1 LSAVL
6 LTGWKE
12 IAAYLRFG
20 IRTVQRWERL
30 GLPVI
35 RVGGVRGAVMAHS
48 ERLNTWVDNR
58 RFRRIRSDVAD
69 NIARARALQ
78 KSVAKQLQASLQ
90 TELAV
95 GLTQARIALRSDNPK
110 DVSRHAA
117 IARESYDT
125 IIHLSHR
132 IARRDVKSKQ
142 FTAELNKLKDA
153 LRQLGEN
160 I

>member
-1 LSAVL
+1 ML

-35 RVGGVRGAVMAHS
+35 RVGSVRGAVMAHS

-110 DVSRHAA
+110 DVSRHTA

-125 IIHLSHR
+125 IVLEPSYG
-132 IARRDVKSKQ
+132 S
-142 FTAELNKLKDA
+142 EG
-153 LRQLGEN
+153 RQ

>member
-1 LSAVL
+1 ML

-35 RVGGVRGAVMAHS
+35 RVGSVRGAVMAHS

-58 RFRRIRSDVAD
+58 RFRRLRSDVDD
-69 NIARARALQ
+69 NIGRAGVLQ
-78 KSVAKQLQASLQ
+78 KTAVKQLQASLK
-90 TELAV
+90 TEIAV
-95 GLTQARIALRSDNPK
+95 GLTQARIALRSRNPK
-110 DVSRHAA
+110 DVSRHTAL
-117 IARESYDT
+117 ARESYDT

-132 IARRDVKSKQ
+132 MARRDIKSKQ
-142 FTAELNKLKDA
+142 FTAELDKLKDA
-153 LRQLGEN
+153 LRELGEKK
-160 I
+160 

>member
-1 LSAVL
+1 VL

-35 RVGGVRGAVMAHS
+35 RVGSVRGAVMAHS

-58 RFRRIRSDVAD
+58 RFRRLRSDVAD
-69 NIARARALQ
+69 NIGRARALQ
-78 KSVAKQLQASLQ
+78 KSVAKQLQASLKA
-90 TELAV
+90 ELAV
-95 GLTQARIALRSDNPK
+95 GLTQARIAVRSANPK
-110 DVSRHAA
+110 DVSRHTA

-132 IARRDVKSKQ
+132 MARRDVKSKHV
-142 FTAELNKLKDA
+142 TAELNKLKDA

>member
-1 LSAVL
+1 ML

-35 RVGGVRGAVMAHS
+35 RVGSVRGAVMAHS

-78 KSVAKQLQASLQ
+78 KSVAKQLQASLK

-95 GLTQARIALRSDNPK
+95 GCLTQARIALRSDNPK

>member
-1 LSAVL
+1 
-6 LTGWKE
+6 
-12 IAAYLRFG
+12 
-20 IRTVQRWERL
+20 
-30 GLPVI
+30 
-35 RVGGVRGAVMAHS
+35 MARS
-48 ERLNTWVDNR
+48 ERLNTWVGNR

-78 KSVAKQLQASLQ
+78 KSVAKQLQASLK

-95 GLTQARIALRSDNPK
+95 GLTQARIALRSANPK
-110 DVSRHAA
+110 YVSRHTE

-125 IIHLSHR
+125 IVHLSR
-132 IARRDVKSKQ
+132 RMARRDVKSKH

>member
-1 LSAVL
+1 ML

-69 NIARARALQ
+69 NIGRARALQ
-78 KSVAKQLQASLQ
+78 KSVAKQLQASLKA
-90 TELAV
+90 ELAV
-95 GLTQARIALRSDNPK
+95 GLTQARIAVRSANPK
-110 DVSRHAA
+110 DVSRHTA

-132 IARRDVKSKQ
+132 MARRDVKSKE
-142 FTAELNKLKDA
+142 FTAELDKLKDA

>member
-1 LSAVL
+1 VL

-20 IRTVQRWERL
+20 IRTVQGWERL

-35 RVGGVRGAVMAHS
+35 RVGSVNGVVMAHS
-48 ERLNTWVDNR
+48 ERLDTWVDNR
-58 RFRRIRSDVAD
+58 GFRRLRSDVAV
-69 NIARARALQ
+69 NIGRARALQ
-78 KSVAKQLQASLQ
+78 ERVVKQLQASLK

-95 GLTQARIALRSDNPK
+95 GLTQARIALRSGNPK
-110 DVSRHAA
+110 DVSRHTA

-132 IARRDVKSKQ
+132 MARKDVKSKQ
-142 FTAELNKLKDA
+142 FTAELDELKDA
-153 LRQLGEN
+153 LRELGEN